1 MRNRT
6 GKACLAVAGFLTLF
20 GGVSPPAIAQE
31 RPLEGQ
37 VIGPT
42 DTELRT
48 DYRRIMEETESDV
61 AGGAGSVAYRRL
73 DLAVFQDLPWVAAA
87 SARWRVLMAYQGLL
101 YASLEGPAVPGS
113 GVTSRVT
120 GGVDVS
126 F

>member
-37 VIGPT
+37 VIDARGTGVSGATIFLTAVGRPRYAT
-42 DTELRT
+42 DTLART
-48 DYRRIMEETESDV
+48 HAVPATAD
-61 AGGAGSVAYRRL
+61 GAG
-73 DLAVFQDLPWVAAA
+73 
-87 SARWRVLMAYQGLL
+87 
-101 YASLEGPAVPGS
+101 GPAVPGS